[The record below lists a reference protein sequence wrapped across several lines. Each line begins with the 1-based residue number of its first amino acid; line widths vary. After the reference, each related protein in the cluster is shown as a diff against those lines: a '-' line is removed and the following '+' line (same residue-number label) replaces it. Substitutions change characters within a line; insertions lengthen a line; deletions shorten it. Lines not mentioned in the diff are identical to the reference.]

1 MKFARI
7 PKEVKAQITSHDRRL
22 EKGKL
27 YLVIYTREVTHSDR
41 TTSVVV
47 ALAEYNEA
55 IQEYPINWFSIED
68 WVEVS
73 TSEQE

>member
-1 MKFARI
+1 MKFGLI
-7 PKEVKAQITSHDRRL
+7 PKEVKAQMTSHDGRL

-27 YLVIYTREVTHSDR
+27 YPVIYTREVTHPDR
-41 TTSVVV
+41 SSNVVV
-47 ALAEYNEA
+47 ALAEYDKA

-68 WVEVS
+68 WEVT

>member
-1 MKFARI
+1 MKFALI

-22 EKGKL
+22 EKGKN
-27 YLVIYTREVTHSDR
+27 YLVIYTREVTHGDR
-41 TTSVVV
+41 TTNVVV

-68 WVEVS
+68 YEVA